1 MCTIHKGGSVL
12 LLPVGEADSISRQ
25 RKKSLLHTE
34 ERSPDALC
42 RGELLLLYTER
53 RVHLFYTRHRVSP
66 CYMYR
71 RQTPSLYK
79 VALSS
84 LHIREGVPLLCVE
97 GACSLYGVYSV
108 SYTQRR
114 ECPSS
119 YSMQRRE
126 CLFLT
131 GVRLSFCYMRRR
143 QILSL
148 YRRENVFC
156 RQSRECP
163 SVICRGES
171 VSLLYTE

>member
-1 MCTIHKGGSVL
+1 MPCV
-12 LLPVGEADSISRQ
+12 
-25 RKKSLLHTE
+25 E
-34 ERSPDALC
+34 ER
-42 RGELLLLYTER
+42 GLLLYTER

-84 LHIREGVPLLCVE
+84 LHIREGAPLLCVE
-97 GACSLYGVYSV
+97 GACSLYGVYRV
-108 SYTQRR
+108 SYTKRR

-119 YSMQRRE
+119 YSMQWGE
-126 CLFLT
+126 CLLLT

-143 QILSL
+143 QTLSL

-163 SVICRGES
+163 SVICRGGS
-171 VSLLYTE
+171 VSLFCKGSRERL

>member
-1 MCTIHKGGSVL
+1 MCTLHKGGSVL
-12 LLPVGEADSISRQ
+12 LLPVGEADSIFRQ
-25 RKKSLLHTE
+25 TKKSLLHTE

-97 GACSLYGVYSV
+97 GGL
-108 SYTQRR
+108 
-114 ECPSS
+114 
-119 YSMQRRE
+119 
-126 CLFLT
+126 LFI
-131 GVRLSFCYMRRR
+131 RSISC
-143 QILSL
+143 
-148 YRRENVFC
+148 
-156 RQSRECP
+156 
-163 SVICRGES
+163 
-171 VSLLYTE
+171 LLYTEARVSLLLLYATERVSSPHGGEIVLLLYEEEADSFPVQKRECLL

>member
-1 MCTIHKGGSVL
+1 MPCV
-12 LLPVGEADSISRQ
+12 
-25 RKKSLLHTE
+25 E
-34 ERSPDALC
+34 ER
-42 RGELLLLYTER
+42 GLLLYTER

-108 SYTQRR
+108 SYTKRR

-119 YSMQRRE
+119 YSMQWGE
-126 CLFLT
+126 CLLLT
-131 GVRLSFCYMRRR
+131 GVRLSFCYM
-143 QILSL
+143 
-148 YRRENVFC
+148 
-156 RQSRECP
+156 
-163 SVICRGES
+163 
-171 VSLLYTE
+171 